1 MPYPEEAEGFQV
13 DGPASFTQFHK
24 RFVGFFGLLFLGTA
38 LTWFWDIVQAEAL
51 W

>member
-24 RFVGFFGLLFLGTA
+24 RFVSIFLGGLIENV
-38 LTWFWDIVQAEAL
+38 LT
-51 W
+51 